1 MISAVAAFGHVVASN
16 PVWIEK
22 SMSKVRIKK
31 WMWWTLAGWVAL
43 QLYFVRE
50 MLAAELLFGLFFA
63 ALLVFGA
70 VSYLVGVAGERF
82 FAWAEKRARFLAP
95 VTRRAFRALEA
106 IAGTVLSLAGQLGRR
121 GFEWAKSF
129 TPRMGPSGADS
140 NP

>member
-1 MISAVAAFGHVVASN
+1 
-16 PVWIEK
+16 
-22 SMSKVRIKK
+22 MSKLRIKK
-31 WMWWTLAGWVAL
+31 WMWWALAAWVAL
-43 QLYFVRE
+43 QIYFVRE
-50 MLAAELLFGLFFA
+50 MVAAELLFGLFFA

-95 VTRRAFRALEA
+95 VTRRAFRGLEE
-106 IAGTVLSLAGQLGRR
+106 IAGTILGLAGQFGRR

-129 TPRMGPSGADS
+129 TPRMDPRGADS

>member
-1 MISAVAAFGHVVASN
+1 
-16 PVWIEK
+16 
-22 SMSKVRIKK
+22 MSKVRIKK
-31 WMWWTLAGWVAL
+31 WMWWALACWVAL
-43 QLYFVRE
+43 QIYFVRE

-70 VSYLVGVAGERF
+70 VAYLVGVAGERLF
-82 FAWAEKRARFLAP
+82 VWTEKRTRFLAP
-95 VTRRAFRALEA
+95 VAHRAFRALEA
-106 IAGTVLSLAGQLGRR
+106 IAGTVLSLAGHLGRR

>member
-1 MISAVAAFGHVVASN
+1 
-16 PVWIEK
+16 
-22 SMSKVRIKK
+22 MSKVRIKK

-63 ALLVFGA
+63 ALLLLGV

-82 FAWAEKRARFLAP
+82 FSWAEKRARFLAP
-95 VTRRAFRALEA
+95 VARRAFRGLEE
-106 IAGTVLSLAGQLGRR
+106 IAGTVLGLAGQLGRR
-121 GFEWAKSF
+121 GFEWARSF
-129 TPRMGPSGADS
+129 TPRMRARGADS